1 MLTESKNAI
10 SERGDC
16 VKIAFTGGPAS
27 GKTETIKGIREKLA
41 AKHHKEVIF
50 LPEVA
55 TSYLI
60 DQPEI
65 IKRLNNEVL
74 FDYYIFRT
82 EFHIES
88 LIESYN
94 KDLIMICDRGVSDIY
109 AFLPKR
115 TAQKVIGTYANRITN
130 NYDLVLFFE
139 NDPTG
144 TTLYKD
150 KKIRTPM
157 NLRKANRLSVN
168 TKDAWEKH
176 NKNII
181 YIPQFP
187 SIEEKI
193 VFVAKTINNF
203 VNKELFL

>member
-1 MLTESKNAI
+1 LVLGGTY
-10 SERGDC
+10 ERDDC
-16 VKIAFTGGPAS
+16 VKIAFAGGPAS
-27 GKTETIKGIREKLA
+27 GKTETIKGIRERLA
-41 AKHHKEVIF
+41 AEHQKEVIF

-60 DQPEI
+60 DQPPI
-65 IKRLNNEVL
+65 IKLLNNEVL

-82 EFHIES
+82 EFHMESSIE
-88 LIESYN
+88 EYD

-109 AFLPKR
+109 AFLPEKI
-115 TAQKVIGTYANRITN
+115 AQKVIGTYANRIAG

-150 KKIRTPM
+150 EKIRTPM
-157 NLRKANRLSVN
+157 NLRKVNRLSAN
-168 TKDAWEKH
+168 TKEAWEKH

-187 SIEEKI
+187 LIEEKI
-193 VFVAKTINNF
+193 YLVARIINNF
-203 VNKELFL
+203 VHKELFL